1 MASRILKNLNHHLLE
16 KSTTFRCG
24 IVPPHQAIESSASDI
39 PGIFNTAIPADASEA
54 WQTATGS
61 IGRDSISSISRAIG
75 EALERYCAFAANF
88 PLKSLEQIQG
98 EAKLGHEEFA
108 LFSEAQ
114 YEQKDFP
121 WKKEKMRAGL
131 FGEVYSLY
139 DNRKTWVPQELI
151 GLGSRS
157 EQITLPS
164 TSTGLAAHPNR
175 ITALLR
181 GSQEVLE
188 RDALAAYWL
197 NGLGGREIPLPQ
209 KYLDEVYE
217 KSGEVM
223 AFDITQ
229 SWNPHPVVIVCGQLP
244 QRNRKRISL
253 GVACRSTWDEAIE
266 KAYLEWI
273 QGCIFAGFQRHY
285 QPELKFKKTSEL
297 KDFDAHAVY
306 YSLYPEE
313 WKKVPLLKKKRERAT
328 KIYPMVQV
336 KATEI
341 QMSDLLQRLKTE
353 GIRLFYRNLTLP
365 DVAQTGLKVVRVLSP
380 DLSLLHGDE
389 NIPFLGGRI
398 RDVEWR
404 YPEFSEKDLCF
415 PNPYPHPL
423 A

>member
-1 MASRILKNLNHHLLE
+1 MNALPFENLPVSKPRTFVPAKVDWGDWAQIEPLYDKLKSRIAACKTTTELEQWLLDWGE
-16 KSTTFRCG
+16 LG
-24 IVPPHQAIESSASDI
+24 AALDQD
-39 PGIFNTAIPADASEA
+39 
-54 WQTATGS
+54 
-61 IGRDSISSISRAIG
+61 RA
-75 EALERYCAFAANF
+75 ERYIAMTCHT
-88 PLKSLEQIQG
+88 E
-98 EAKLGHEEFA
+98 
-108 LFSEAQ
+108 
-114 YEQKDFP
+114 
-121 WKKEKMRAGL
+121 
-131 FGEVYSLY
+131 
-139 DNRKTWVPQELI
+139 
-151 GLGSRS
+151 
-157 EQITLPS
+157 
-164 TSTGLAAHPNR
+164 
-175 ITALLR
+175 
-181 GSQEVLE
+181 
-188 RDALAAYWL
+188 
-197 NGLGGREIPLPQ
+197 
-209 KYLDEVYE
+209 
-217 KSGEVM
+217 
-223 AFDITQ
+223 
-229 SWNPHPVVIVCGQLP
+229 
-244 QRNRKRISL
+244 
-253 GVACRSTWDEAIE
+253 DEAIE